1 MTANEFL
8 LQRLSAMVMA
18 PLVVMHLLTIILAV
32 QGGLSGEEIL
42 DRTRGNWAMGTL
54 YATFVIAA
62 AVHTGIGM
70 SNILAEWAGMARQT
84 ARVLGHAFGSLLLVI
99 GLRAVWAVL

>member
-8 LQRLSAMVMA
+8 LQRLSAVVMA

-42 DRTRGNWAMGTL
+42 ERTRGNWLMGTL

-62 AVHTGIGM
+62 AVHTGIGLA
-70 SNILAEWAGMARQT
+70 NILAEWAGMARQS
-84 ARVLGHAFGSLLLVI
+84 ARIVGHAFGGLLLVL